1 MRIIIN
7 CDDLGESTFIN
18 DCILDLMEAGC
29 VTSATL
35 LMNGPAVDDAVRR
48 IGRYPHGS
56 FGVHLNVTQF
66 RPLCSHHGLAPLLN
80 EKGEFE
86 GREKFG
92 GNLRHMRLTAGIKE
106 GIFAEWSA
114 QIERAFALRIPVSH
128 LDSHHCTHMIPSLF
142 RIFKKVQKKY
152 GISKIRITENVFGVH
167 ETVSPTRRA
176 VKFALNF
183 AFRHYVQTKTTD
195 GFCAFL
201 TFHERLLAGLGW
213 HGSIEL
219 MCHPGNTGNKREE
232 YAYEA
237 ELLRGNW
244 REELA
249 NNAKL
254 ISYNEL

>member
-1 MRIIIN
+1 MKIIIN

-18 DCILDLMEAGC
+18 DRILDLMEAGR

-48 IGRYPHGS
+48 IGRYPHMS

-66 RPLCSHHGLAPLLN
+66 RPLCSHPGLAPLLN
-80 EKGEFE
+80 EEGEFE
-86 GREKFG
+86 GREKYG
-92 GNLRHMRLTAGIKE
+92 GNLRRMRLTTGIAE

-114 QIERAFALRIPVSH
+114 QIERALALRIPVSH
-128 LDSHHCTHMIPSLF
+128 LDSHHFTHKIPSLF
-142 RIFKKVQKKY
+142 RVFKRVQKKY

-167 ETVSPTRRA
+167 KIVSPMRRA
-176 VKFALNF
+176 AGLALNF

-195 GFCAFL
+195 GFCEFS

-219 MCHPGNTGNKREE
+219 MCHPGSNREE
-232 YAYEA
+232 YSYDAA
-237 ELLRGNW
+237 LLYGNW

-249 NNAKL
+249 KDAKL